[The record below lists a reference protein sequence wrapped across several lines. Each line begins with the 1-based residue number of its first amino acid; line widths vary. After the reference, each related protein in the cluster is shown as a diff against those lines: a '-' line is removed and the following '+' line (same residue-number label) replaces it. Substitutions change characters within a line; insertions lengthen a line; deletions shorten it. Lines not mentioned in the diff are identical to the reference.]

1 MNSTLKIIILV
12 ILSEIECL
20 YINIIGI
27 AVVMKIFIHNICYD
41 YCILLVILDILGFK
55 FDQIIEKFN
64 ITKFSMS

>member
-27 AVVMKIFIHNICYD
+27 AVIMKIFIHNICYD